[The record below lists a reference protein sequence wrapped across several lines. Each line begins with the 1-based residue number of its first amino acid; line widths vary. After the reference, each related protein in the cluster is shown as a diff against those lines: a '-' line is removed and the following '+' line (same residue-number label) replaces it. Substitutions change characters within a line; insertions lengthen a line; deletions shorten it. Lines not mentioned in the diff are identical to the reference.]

1 MSPVTRCTLAL
12 VLALPSALVAT
23 PARDDPSRLS
33 PTAWCDDLSRS
44 LRVDPRLRPFV
55 VEMCTRSPTFRH
67 QLSRVADGP
76 GLVVTIDVW
85 RTRWSD
91 RVGPHT
97 RLGRESGHLR
107 SAEVQVRI
115 DKRDR
120 VVELIAHEFEHIL
133 EQLDS
138 IDLKV
143 WVGRS
148 GVYRVDDADHDGGI
162 ETARA
167 RYVGRKVAA
176 EFAGAPSA
184 LALAGD
190 RP

>member
-1 MSPVTRCTLAL
+1 M
-12 VLALPSALVAT
+12 
-23 PARDDPSRLS
+23 
-33 PTAWCDDLSRS
+33 RS
-44 LRVDPRLRPFV
+44 L
-55 VEMCTRSPTFRH
+55 TFRR

-76 GLVVTIDVW
+76 SLVVTIDVW
-85 RTRWSD
+85 RTRWSE
-91 RVGPHT
+91 RVRAST
-97 RLGRESGHLR
+97 RLDRESGRLR
-107 SAEVQVRI
+107 SAEMQVRI
-115 DKRDR
+115 DESDR

-138 IDLKV
+138 VDLKA

-148 GVYRVDDADHDGGI
+148 GVYRVDADDPDRGI